1 VARRVVVTVI
11 PRGGFVRQND
21 INEREWKNRK
31 NWHGGPLGLY
41 ASKDDDRAFVPKR
54 NPALGVTVNWST
66 GTGIGFMIG
75 VAVFIAVVVWLQATV
90 KNDRRE
96 PVEPRAEQVQR

>member
-1 VARRVVVTVI
+1 MS
-11 PRGGFVRQND
+11 QDD
-21 INEREWKNRK
+21 INEREWKDHK

-41 ASKDDDRAFVPKR
+41 ASRDDDRAFVPKR

-75 VAVFIAVVVWLQATV
+75 VAVFIAVIFWAQWSVR
-90 KNDRRE
+90 KGRSE
-96 PVEPRAEQVQR
+96 PVETRAEQVEH